1 MRPLV
6 LVGAV
11 LACSGCAAIL
21 GTSQKNFDLQSAPSG
36 ADVYLDGNRI
46 GTTPARV
53 KLDNHKTHTFV
64 YKRNG
69 FKDGSC
75 TLAKGTGAGWVIF
88 DVISGLVPIIIDAA
102 TNSWTQ
108 TQGSSCTG
116 SLEPLTGDAQVATGQ
131 DQRRTAP
138 PVAPALQPRSAP
150 TPLAVDPTTAP
161 IYAAPIAT
169 MGAANVGEAV
179 DDDTRNRRQAV
190 VEDMT
195 RLGVVSLVEQGP
207 PGVVRVAIGENFY
220 SEGAKAYYFRQLS
233 GEYYAWSTPTEPLV
247 IELWDQGQKFGEYAD
262 HTFLL
267 GPRYSKARGCDEQ
280 SVGLCT
286 ALAAPIAPASPT
298 SPIPPSKPVQSSGGS
313 PSPAAEPH
321 VVPAATTG
329 HSGFHLGLGLGGGY
343 GALSCNGCGL
353 SRESAVSGYL
363 SLSGAVGKST
373 LLGLETTG
381 WTKNGGDGTAQIYSI
396 MAQLTG
402 YLNESSGLFL
412 TSGLG
417 LVGYHQATA
426 FGPITGNSFGFSG
439 RLGIEIPVGSSAAII
454 PYAAYISTIGGADF
468 KLDGSSVGQKLD
480 ISNIQFGLAFGLR

>member
-1 MRPLV
+1 MRSLI
-6 LVGAV
+6 LVGVV
-11 LACSGCAAIL
+11 LACSGCAAIM
-21 GTSQKNFDLQSAPSG
+21 GSSEKTFDLQSAPSG

-131 DQRRTAP
+131 DQSAAP
-138 PVAPALQPRSAP
+138 PVPRAMQPRSAP
-150 TPLAVDPTTAP
+150 TPLAVDPTTP
-161 IYAAPIAT
+161 PSFAAPTTT
-169 MGAANVGEAV
+169 MGAANVAEAV
-179 DDDTRNRRQAV
+179 DDDTRSRRQAV
-190 VEDMT
+190 VEEMT
-195 RLGVVSLVEQGP
+195 RLGVVSLIEQGR
-207 PGVVRVAIGENFY
+207 PGVLRVTIGENFY

-233 GEYYAWSTPTEPLV
+233 GEYSAWSTPTEPLV

-280 SVGLCT
+280 SAGLCT
-286 ALAAPIAPASPT
+286 AVAAPMAPALPT
-298 SPIPPSKPVQSSGGS
+298 LPIPPSKPVQTSVGL
-313 PSPAAEPH
+313 PSTAAQPH

-329 HSGFHLGLGLGGGY
+329 HSGFHLGIGLGGGS
-343 GALSCNGCGL
+343 GALSCGGCGL

-363 SLSGAVGKST
+363 SLSGAVAKNT
-373 LLGLETTG
+373 LLGLESTG
-381 WTKNGGDGTAQIYSI
+381 WTKDGGDGTAQIYSI

-402 YLNESSGLFL
+402 YLNETSGLFL
-412 TSGLG
+412 STGLG
-417 LVGYHQATA
+417 LVGYHQGTA

-439 RLGIEIPVGSSAAII
+439 RLGIEIPLGSSAAII